1 MAKVTEPQV
10 TEPVEP
16 TEPTEPTEDKD
27 YFNEWDEPDGEEN
40 ESDEPEGE
48 ESKDGDPEEPAEPAE
63 PEQPKIDHE
72 ANARARAIRKESMAA
87 IDKQAKGLGFDS
99 VAEMFK
105 ALQQA
110 KENSL
115 KQAVEDGDENAIDE
129 LANYKAAQ
137 AVAEERARFAAQLQA
152 QETVQGH
159 INEFNAEYPQYAV
172 KTFADIEKLP
182 NAERI
187 LTLLN
192 KADIEDMTL
201 TDAFL
206 IANKADVIN
215 GKISAAQQAVRNDG
229 KSHLKTNGGSS
240 GADTTPNIPSNV
252 LRDYTSYGY
261 TEKEARARYAKAMKG
276 KNNG

>member
-1 MAKVTEPQV
+1 MAEVTEPQV

-110 KENSL
+110 K
-115 KQAVEDGDENAIDE
+115 K
-129 LANYKAAQ
+129 
-137 AVAEERARFAAQLQA
+137 
-152 QETVQGH
+152 
-159 INEFNAEYPQYAV
+159 
-172 KTFADIEKLP
+172 
-182 NAERI
+182 I
-187 LTLLN
+187 LSN
-192 KADIEDMTL
+192 K
-201 TDAFL
+201 
-206 IANKADVIN
+206 
-215 GKISAAQQAVRNDG
+215 R
-229 KSHLKTNGGSS
+229 
-240 GADTTPNIPSNV
+240 
-252 LRDYTSYGY
+252 
-261 TEKEARARYAKAMKG
+261 
-276 KNNG
+276 